1 MIAREK
7 RILTGNGLFIDNME
21 LPNMAYCV
29 FMGSPY
35 AHARIKK
42 IDVRRALKKPGV
54 ITIIT
59 GKELLK
65 NTNPLPANADF
76 SRRGWQWR
84 SPTIYPLAIE
94 KVRFHGE
101 PVAAIIADHPYIAM
115 EAADLVSVE
124 FEPLPHVLEA
134 TEAMKKG
141 APLVYDEWGDNIQFQ
156 GTFNYGDVAQAFAE
170 SERTLKITWREDRC
184 SGFPLEARGC
194 VASYDPVS
202 QSLNTWGTYQ
212 CPFRAQYGISHVLRI
227 PLSNVRVV
235 ASDIGGAF
243 GNKINNWKYSVVCLA
258 AMMIER
264 PVKWI
269 ENTREFI
276 LTGPHQ
282 RDVLWEGEVAFQKG
296 GRILGIKTKFIQD
309 LGVEISHRDFAAP
322 SIHAACAC
330 VPNAYRLKGLRID
343 AFGVV
348 TNKSHYGAYRGYGKD
363 KGVKFMERIMDLVA
377 RECNLDP
384 AEIRLL
390 NFIQPEEFPY
400 RQITGLVYD
409 SGDYPAVLNRALQLA
424 EVEEWRKK
432 QEEGRKLGKF
442 IGLGIAFVVEP
453 AGVATPNARYSGMV
467 QARVRLTPDGLVEV
481 YSDRTELGQGAERSN
496 AIAVADILGA
506 EIGDV
511 VVKPVTS
518 DMAGMGP
525 VSSRGSVYSLS
536 AIAKAAKQI
545 RATIVKYA
553 AALFEETPENIELR
567 DGEIYSTKNRQQR
580 LTYKELADHLYFR
593 PGPKGFPK
601 EMQENHE
608 VLLDVST
615 SWFSPNA
622 AENPTT
628 SYTTFSSAADVAA
641 VEVDTETGAT
651 KILRYVHVHDAGKLI
666 SKESVDGQIHGG
678 IVQGIGEALSEEI
691 HYNEKGELGN
701 RSYGDYV
708 MPTAVDAPEIL
719 IDHLETPSPFTELG
733 TKGMGEAPI
742 ISSKAVIVSAIED
755 ALSPFRIRISE
766 TPVTRE
772 RLRKYVLQSQEK
784 GFL

>member
-1 MIAREK
+1 MITREK
-7 RILTGNGLFIDNME
+7 RILMGNGLFIDNME
-21 LPNMAYCV
+21 LPSMAHCL
-29 FMGSPY
+29 FLGSPY

-54 ITIIT
+54 ITVIT
-59 GKELLK
+59 GHELIK
-65 NTNPLPANADF
+65 KTNPLPATADF
-76 SRRGWQWR
+76 TRKGWQWR

-101 PVAAIIADHPYIAM
+101 PVAAVIADHPYIAM

-124 FEPLPHVLEA
+124 YEPLPHVLEA

-141 APLVYDEWGDNIQFQ
+141 APLVYEEWGDNIQLQ
-156 GTFNYGDVAQAFAE
+156 GTFNYGQVDQAFAE
-170 SERTLKITWREDRC
+170 ADRTLKISWREDRC

-194 VASYDPVS
+194 VAAYDPLS
-202 QSLNTWGTYQ
+202 HSLNTWGTYQ

-282 RDVLWEGEVAFQKG
+282 RDVSWEGEVAFQKS
-296 GRILGIKTKFIQD
+296 GRILGIRTKFIQD

-363 KGVKFMERIMDLVA
+363 KGAKFMERIMDLVA
-377 RECNLDP
+377 RECELDP
-384 AEIRLL
+384 ANVRLL

-400 RQITGLVYD
+400 KQITGLVYD

-424 EVEEWRKK
+424 EVAEWRKK
-432 QEEGRKLGKF
+432 QEEGRKQGKF

-467 QARVRLTPDGLVEV
+467 QARIRVTPDGLVEV
-481 YSDRTELGQGAERSN
+481 YSDRTEIGQGAERSN
-496 AIAVADILGA
+496 AVAVAKILGA
-506 EIGDV
+506 NLIDV

-518 DMAGMGP
+518 DMVGMGP

-536 AIAKAAKQI
+536 AIAKAAKEI

-553 AALFEETPENIELR
+553 AALFEETPEDIEVS
-567 DGEIYSTKNRQQR
+567 DGVIYSAKSPQRR

-593 PGPKGFPK
+593 PGPRGLPK
-601 EMQENHE
+601 EMQQNHE

-651 KILRYVHVHDAGKLI
+651 KILRYVHVHDAGKII

-691 HYNEKGELGN
+691 HYNGKGELAN

-755 ALSPFRIRISE
+755 ALSPFGVRVSE

-772 RLRKYVLQSQEK
+772 RLRKYISQSQAR
-784 GFL
+784 GSR